1 MNQLVFMDRTLFITI
16 KSEKPRL
23 GNKKY
28 TLKNRES
35 KGGQEKGHDVCLHLT
50 LFFNKSPS
58 NKVLVEAQ

>member
-16 KSEKPRL
+16 KSEKPRPS
-23 GNKKY
+23 NKKC

-50 LFFNKSPS
+50 LFFNKSPG